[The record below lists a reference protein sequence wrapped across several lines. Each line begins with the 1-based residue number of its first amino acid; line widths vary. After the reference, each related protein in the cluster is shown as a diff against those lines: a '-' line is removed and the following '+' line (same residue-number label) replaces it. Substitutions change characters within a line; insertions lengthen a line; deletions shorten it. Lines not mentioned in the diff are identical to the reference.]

1 MSGTNQPRPGPWRRG
16 RRLIAGGILIAA
28 LALLAAGCGSSDPST
43 TTSTSG
49 SLRTGPKNAVQTAF
63 EYSRCMRS
71 HGVTNFPDPK
81 IVSSPGHQAI
91 GFHVDPSE
99 AGSPNFKSAG
109 KACQSILPPPTGDSQ
124 AQQQAH
130 KQDLLDF
137 ASCMRAHGIAGF
149 PDPDLQGQL
158 TLEMVRAAGIDLR
171 SRGVLVA
178 GKACAGASHGAISV
192 ADVEAAVNGAH

>member
-1 MSGTNQPRPGPWRRG
+1 MSGTNQPRSGPRVRG
-16 RRLIAGGILIAA
+16 RRLILGGLLIAA
-28 LALLAAGCGSSDPST
+28 LAVVAAGCGSSGPST
-43 TTSTSG
+43 STSTSG

-178 GKACAGASHGAISV
+178 GRACAGASHGVISV

>member
-1 MSGTNQPRPGPWRRG
+1 MSGQSHPRPGPSR
-16 RRLIAGGILIAA
+16 RRLIAGGLLIAA
-28 LALLAAGCGSSDPST
+28 LAVVAAGCGSSGPST

-49 SLRTGPKNAVQTAF
+49 SLRTGPGNAVQTAF
-63 EYSRCMRS
+63 KYARCMRS
-71 HGVTNFPDPK
+71 HGVSNFPDPK
-81 IVSSPGHQAI
+81 VSSSPGRQAI
-91 GFHVDPSE
+91 AFHVDPSE
-99 AGSPNFKSAG
+99 TGSPNFKSASQ
-109 KACQSILPPPTGDSQ
+109 ACKSILPAPTGTSQ
-124 AQQQAH
+124 AEQQAH
-130 KQDLLDF
+130 KQGLLDF

-171 SRGVLVA
+171 SQGVLVA